1 MHLRSFFFVNS
12 AAPLLLLRYR
22 HLCLS
27 QCTRY
32 PVNGHFGAFIHE
44 FWFRAASDAGP
55 CQARNADLKTG
66 FEQGELAYAGA
77 VATRDARFMAGPR
90 HGAGGARRYGA
101 GHADESECAA
111 TCAASA
117 IAGGTRSGR

>member
-32 PVNGHFGAFIHE
+32 PVNGHFGAFIHK

-55 CQARNADLKTG
+55 CQAQNADLKTG

-77 VATRDARFMAGPR
+77 VATRDARFMAGTR
-90 HGAGGARRYGA
+90 HVVGWDRCYGEWHAGVS
-101 GHADESECAA
+101 D
-111 TCAASA
+111 
-117 IAGGTRSGR
+117 

>member
-12 AAPLLLLRYR
+12 AAPLLRYR

-32 PVNGHFGAFIHE
+32 PVNGHFGAFIHK
-44 FWFRAASDAGP
+44 FWFCAASDTGP
-55 CQARNADLKTG
+55 CQAQNADLKTG

-77 VATRDARFMAGPR
+77 VATRDARFMARPR
-90 HGAGGARRYGA
+90 HGAGGDRSLGA
-101 GHADESECAA
+101 GQGDESECAS
-111 TCAASA
+111 T
-117 IAGGTRSGR
+117 IAVCHIACERSID